1 MVKINPPRCKSVGAG
16 LSSLEHGQKP
26 IFLGKYFVAM
36 CMVEQ
41 PGLFNSAEAA
51 DISDRGLKFKPG
63 TDLIAAQ
70 KQRSYR

>member
-1 MVKINPPRCKSVGAG
+1 MSNLGQ
-16 LSSLEHGQKP
+16 GQKLV
-26 IFLGKYFVAM
+26 FLGKYFVAM

-41 PGLFNSAEAA
+41 PGLFNSAKVA